1 MIIFNSRT
9 LLSLIGLY
17 FSDSPTIIEV
27 GSFDGNDTVKMARK
41 WPNGTIYAFEPV
53 NDIYEK
59 LEKNTQDFGNVHCYN
74 MAVSDKNGYA
84 LFYIAEKISKK
95 GVTSQASSLRK
106 PKERLLVSPIIFP
119 RTTQV
124 RTITMNVWMEENGIT
139 SIDLLWL
146 DTQGHELT
154 ILKSMQHRLHEVRVL
169 FAEVSFIESYE
180 GQELYTEVIAWIEAH
195 GFVAIGKDFEFPGS
209 DSFFGN
215 ILFVRQ
221 DLV

>member
-1 MIIFNSRT
+1 
-9 LLSLIGLY
+9 GLY

-106 PKERLLVSPIIFP
+106 PKERLLVSPIIF
-119 RTTQV
+119 
-124 RTITMNVWMEENGIT
+124 
-139 SIDLLWL
+139 
-146 DTQGHELT
+146 
-154 ILKSMQHRLHEVRVL
+154 
-169 FAEVSFIESYE
+169 
-180 GQELYTEVIAWIEAH
+180 
-195 GFVAIGKDFEFPGS
+195 
-209 DSFFGN
+209 
-215 ILFVRQ
+215 
-221 DLV
+221 